1 MKREVG
7 SGKQGAGSLEFEDM
21 NKEISPEERLF
32 NVIKEGKNLS
42 NPLYAK
48 NLPGAPA
55 ASMEMPLPFDI
66 QVGMGSI
73 DFKKV
78 NKVLTIILILL
89 MAVVVFTCVH
99 KKEISVKRLSA
110 TSLGDLQATNVTPAQ
125 TYQPVNFYIKQVK
138 KRDLF
143 HPVKADSGVS
153 ADNAPIVNKDFSL
166 SGIYM
171 GQYPQ
176 AIITDKAEQ
185 KAYFLKEGDDIKGY
199 KVKSILKNKV
209 ILQQGDEEIELI

>member
-1 MKREVG
+1 
-7 SGKQGAGSLEFEDM
+7 M

-32 NVIKEGKNLS
+32 NVIKLGKNLP
-42 NPLYAK
+42 NPFHTE
-48 NLPGAPA
+48 NSSRSPA
-55 ASMEMPLPFDI
+55 ASIEMPLPLDM
-66 QVGMGSI
+66 QSGLGNI

-78 NKVLTIILILL
+78 NKALTIILCLL
-89 MAVVVFTCVH
+89 MAVVVITCVH
-99 KKEISVKRLSA
+99 KKEISLKNLSA
-110 TSLGDLQATNVTPAQ
+110 TSLGNLQPINTTPGQ
-125 TYQPVNFYIKQVK
+125 TYQPVNFYLKQVK

-143 HPVKADSGVS
+143 HPVKADSSIPAG
-153 ADNAPIVNKDFSL
+153 NAPLTNKDFSL

-209 ILQQGDEEIELI
+209 ILQQGDEEIELL